1 MNAIARMPLPA
12 KQRGKIAPAKF
23 AHVVLRTSPDRLG
36 LLAGWYKTVLEGE
49 AMFENEQLAFIT
61 YDSEHHRVAIL
72 GMPGVKP
79 HVDGHAGLHHMAF
92 TYANLGDLV
101 HTYERL
107 KGAGIAPQFCINH
120 GPTTSMYYFDP
131 DKNQVEL
138 QVDNVPETK
147 FAEYFASGEFT
158 ENPIGVRFDPDD
170 LARRYHAG
178 RAGSA
183 AAEAPQG
190 RAAGSQRI
198 PEELARISH

>member
-1 MNAIARMPLPA
+1 MNAIARMPIPA
-12 KQRGKIAPAKF
+12 KQRGKVAPAKL
-23 AHVVLRTSPDRLG
+23 AHVVLRTTPDRVDLV
-36 LLAGWYKTVLEGE
+36 AGWYKTVLEGE
-49 AMFENEQLAFIT
+49 PMFENEQLAFIT

-107 KGAGIAPQFCINH
+107 KDAGIAPQFCINH
-120 GPTTSMYYFDP
+120 GPTTSMYFFDP

-138 QVDNVPETK
+138 QVDNVAEAK
-147 FAEYFASGEFT
+147 FGEYFASGEFAK
-158 ENPIGVRFDPDD
+158 NPIGIKFDPDE

-178 RAGSA
+178 EP
-183 AAEAPQG
+183 EAQLLT
-190 RAAGSQRI
+190 R
-198 PEELARISH
+198 PEGAPPDLSEFPVN